1 MDNSTESILRVLGRI
16 EGRMDAFQND
26 LADHSRT
33 SSASLAELKLEV
45 TKRAD
50 DHAQRITSLE
60 HSRTESKTA
69 VKVIGAIVAA
79 VGLSNIII
87 WIKSPWS

>member
-1 MDNSTESILRVLGRI
+1 MTADTGDILRALGRI
-16 EGRMDAFQND
+16 EGRMDAFQVD
-26 LADHSRT
+26 LADHSR
-33 SSASLAELKLEV
+33 SSAAAMAELRGEV

-50 DHAQRITSLE
+50 DHSARLTSLE

-69 VKVIGAIVAA
+69 VKIISAIVAA